1 MTGHE
6 QYREDLALYAVGAL
20 TPEENKELE
29 HHLAECPSCREELQG
44 LQAAAA
50 HIALTVEAVR
60 PPSALR
66 DQLLATFDARPVGST
81 GREADREAS
90 HSVARPPSRRTPW
103 FWVPAFAT
111 VLFSVALLALWKQ
124 NRDLTERNRDLAV
137 KLGASQKTLE
147 RANNLVNALTA
158 ADAQRVTLTA
168 GGKVR
173 PEAKAVYSSR
183 AASLVLL
190 ADHLGALPAHK
201 TYELW
206 LLPANGSQ
214 PVPAGTFKPDQHGS
228 AVLVLSQFGGGI
240 AAKGFAVTV
249 ENEPGSSTPTM
260 PIVISGAV

>member
-20 TPEENKELE
+20 TPEENKDLAL
-29 HHLAECPSCREELQG
+29 HLAECPSCREELQG

-50 HIALTVEAVR
+50 QIVLAVEPVR
-60 PPSALR
+60 PPSAFR
-66 DQLLATFDARPVGST
+66 DQLLATFEVGSA
-81 GREADREAS
+81 GRQVDREAS
-90 HSVARPPSRRTPW
+90 HSTPRPPSQRTPW

-124 NRDLTERNRDLAV
+124 NRDLTERNRDLVV

-147 RANNLVNALTA
+147 RTNELVNALTA
-158 ADAQRVTLTA
+158 ADAQRVTLVTT
-168 GGKVR
+168 GGKVQ

-190 ADHLGALPAHK
+190 ADHLSALPAHK

-214 PVPAGTFKPDQHGS
+214 PVPAGTFKPDGRGS

-240 AAKGFAVTV
+240 TAKGFAVTV

-260 PIVISGAV
+260 PIVMSGTV